1 MNIGQYKC
9 TDRSCDWA
17 KYENTSSTGYLHDW
31 GIYSGVDGDCLNCSK
46 LCSEDLNCGAF
57 ECQSTYCSWWK
68 KGVCDKITDATLT
81 ATEYRT
87 CRKKGIW
94 FFQTIREAI
103 YIRWVSHWLVDF
115 TSIHLFSLPRRL
127 SMFEWRNLRIWSLF
141 LRQWV
146 FWIWMWIW

>member
-1 MNIGQYKC
+1 MNEGGSFNYGRNPGWKIPSNPFENLPEDSIGRYFMYIHYICVIYCWMYNWIFIHIYMMNIGQYKC

-31 GIYSGVDGDCLNCSK
+31 GIYLGVDGDCLNCSK

-87 CRKKGIW
+87 
-94 FFQTIREAI
+94 
-103 YIRWVSHWLVDF
+103 
-115 TSIHLFSLPRRL
+115 
-127 SMFEWRNLRIWSLF
+127 
-141 LRQWV
+141 
-146 FWIWMWIW
+146 